1 MRPRYETEADLTR
14 EAQVMGRIATRS
26 DSIIAFH
33 KISNISYG
41 MDFWVRSNDGN
52 YVMEIKC
59 RRNKYPFFLIAMKKI
74 MTARLWEDTGVP
86 AYLCVHWAEDKSIYI
101 ARPFGED
108 ATPYSTEW
116 HGRTKQGRGD
126 ESDME
131 PHARF
136 LIKDMRK
143 I

>member
-1 MRPRYETEADLTR
+1 MRPRYETGADLTR
-14 EAQVMGRIATRS
+14 EAQVMDKIAKNNVAITG
-26 DSIIAFH
+26 FH
-33 KISNISYG
+33 KIANISYG
-41 MDFWVRSNDGN
+41 MDFWIECRDGSC
-52 YVMEIKC
+52 VMEIKC
-59 RRNKYPFFLIAMKKI
+59 RKKKYPFFLIAMKKL

-86 AYLCVHWAEDKSIYI
+86 AYLCVHWAEDNSIYV